1 MGDRRVPYLQVAD
14 ALRQAIRAG
23 TFAPGDR
30 LPTVAELAD
39 QYRVAKMTVQRAL
52 TSLRDEGLVIS
63 WQGRGTFVRQRDDDH
78 GVTGEG
84 QSPYET
90 IMRRLD
96 LMGNDLRRLED
107 RVARLE
113 AEQPAAPDESR
124 RRLD

>member
-1 MGDRRVPYLQVAD
+1 
-14 ALRQAIRAG
+14 
-23 TFAPGDR
+23 
-30 LPTVAELAD
+30 VAELAD